1 MFYFSTGF
9 FAQRKINCPS
19 CVLRGRCR
27 KRSRE
32 EKGGGGRGGG
42 QSEHIK

>member
-19 CVLRGRCR
+19 CVVGVERGVG
-27 KRSRE
+27 KS
-32 EKGGGGRGGG
+32 GGGGEG